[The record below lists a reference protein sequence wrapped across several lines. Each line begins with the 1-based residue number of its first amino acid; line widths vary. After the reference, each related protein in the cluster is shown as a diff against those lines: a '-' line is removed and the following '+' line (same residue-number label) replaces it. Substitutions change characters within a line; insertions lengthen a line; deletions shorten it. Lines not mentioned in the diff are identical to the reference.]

1 MKKNIFLLTVLF
13 LSSCSNPRNEYV
25 KQYLEDRPEFQV
37 LKIKLDNSLESY
49 SSISNDISKSI
60 DYFNSFTVINIINTD
75 CGSCYETMERWN
87 EYLKNDRGL
96 IKVVFIAIGE
106 PNEYFKNYFSHNSSL
121 KFYVYLD
128 REGKF
133 CERNDLTKY
142 KKETFLIDKDGNIIL
157 YGDPT
162 KSVIIEEY
170 YKYIIYGK

>member
-1 MKKNIFLLTVLF
+1 MKNIIFLFIVIS
-13 LSSCSNPRNEYV
+13 LSGCRNPRDEYV
-25 KQYLEDRPEFQV
+25 KQYLEDRPDFQV
-37 LKIKLDNSLESY
+37 LNIKLDNDLELY
-49 SSISNDISKSI
+49 SSLSNDISNSI

-106 PNEYFKNYFSHNSSL
+106 PNAYFKNYFSNNSRL

-133 CERNDLTKY
+133 CERNGLTKY

-162 KSVIIEEY
+162 NSAIIEEY
-170 YKYIIYGK
+170 YKYILYEK